1 MKAKFIKKY
10 IWSILCLLCG
20 LFVTVILTICVFKG
34 DYDAIIGVVFVAI
47 YTIGSAISLFF
58 NHKAYLCVEDGY
70 IKGKYHLFGKINA
83 PVSDIDFVLT
93 DLNALTI
100 QLKNGKI
107 HRILRVEDPWNF
119 CAKLRR
125 QISYE
130 ENKSID
136 ELIADLEKHESD
148 KKKSIIYLCVAC
160 GLMLLNIVITAL
172 LTGARDFANFSNI
185 DWIVFS
191 CFCVTEVIIYII
203 ICYIASKAGKQAFF
217 VNKAKYSIRRKAI
230 EMSPLL
236 PGNPIKVATDDDYY
250 QRYTFFGYPNE
261 DSVYI
266 TIEDFDANYSM
277 FKTQESEI
285 FEDMEHI
292 PEVFEHMIDIS
303 DEFAL

>member
-10 IWSILCLLCG
+10 IWSIFCLLCG

-83 PVSDIDFVLT
+83 PVSNVEFVLSQP
-93 DLNALTI
+93 NALTI

-107 HRILRVEDPWNF
+107 HRILGVENSWEI
-119 CAKLRR
+119 CSALRR
-125 QISYE
+125 QISCE
-130 ENKSID
+130 VKESVD
-136 ELIADLEKHESD
+136 ELIADLKKHESA
-148 KKKSIIYLCVAC
+148 KKKGIIYLCVAC
-160 GLMLLNIVITAL
+160 GLMLLNIAITAL

-191 CFCVTEVIIYII
+191 CFCVTEVVIYII
-203 ICYIASKAGKQAFF
+203 ICYMASKSGKQAFF
-217 VNKAKYSIRRKAI
+217 VNKTKYSIRRKAI

-236 PGNPIKVATDDDYY
+236 PGNPIKVATDGDYY

-261 DSVYI
+261 NSVYI

-285 FEDMEHI
+285 FEDMEHV